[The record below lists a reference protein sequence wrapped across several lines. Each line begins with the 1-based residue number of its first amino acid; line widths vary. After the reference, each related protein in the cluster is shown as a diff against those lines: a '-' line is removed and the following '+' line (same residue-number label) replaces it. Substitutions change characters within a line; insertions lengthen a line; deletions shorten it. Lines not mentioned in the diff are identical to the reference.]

1 MKIMIVDDHAMVSD
15 GIESLI
21 RSFMPQAQCQKISR
35 SAQAQSALRR
45 VPFDMAV
52 FDIGLA
58 EGMTGL
64 ELLQDLRSYE
74 GPNTHTPVLIMSARD
89 DQRNIQ
95 LAYRCGANAFL
106 SKATTD
112 MAELKK
118 ALVATAQGGT
128 YTPAHAAQQ
137 FMGEIPTERNW
148 DHFRLVE
155 EIRTWTDRQRETGL
169 HKYQGLTDR
178 AIALR
183 MKISEGVARKH
194 VEVVY
199 RKLGL
204 TKRAQFM
211 TLLGE
216 HAVKQGVFA
225 ASRDSTA

>member
-1 MKIMIVDDHAMVSD
+1 MIVDDHAMFRE
-15 GIESLI
+15 GIELLI
-21 RSFMPQAQCQKISR
+21 RSFLPQAQCQKMAR

-45 VPFDMAV
+45 VAYDMAV
-52 FDIGLA
+52 FDTGLR

-74 GPNTHTPVLIMSARD
+74 GPNMHTPVLIMSARD
-89 DQRNIQ
+89 DQQNIQ
-95 LAYRCGANAFL
+95 LAYRCGTNAFL

-112 MAELKK
+112 MAELMK
-118 ALVATAQGGT
+118 ALVATAQGGL
-128 YTPAHAAQQ
+128 YTPALSAQQ
-137 FMGEIPTERNW
+137 FMGKIPTDQKW
-148 DHFRLVE
+148 DHFKLVE
-155 EIRTWTDRQRETGL
+155 EICTWTDRQREIGL
-169 HKYQGLTDR
+169 YKYQGLTDK

-225 ASRDSTA
+225 SSLESTA